1 MAPSILLLSNTT
13 PRSRPSHWP
22 PARDR
27 ASTTSASKWRIS
39 INTRRSSPDSVVR
52 SSAIP
57 VSCRSNSAR
66 RAAPSRKSCPAR
78 DTKSPPRSEDVA
90 QKQTGSRTPGL
101 KRWQRVSGAATE
113 WPPSNRLRHRLE
125 ALLRRRFLRRRLD
138 QKKDEKTNLSDRA
151 GAVYRH
157 YLDRS
162 FFAGALL
169 LMEMGHAS
177 DVGGSL

>member
-1 MAPSILLLSNTT
+1 MASSILLLSNTT
-13 PRSRPSHWP
+13 PRSPPSHWP

-101 KRWQRVSGAATE
+101 KPWQKVSGAATE

-125 ALLRRRFLRRRLD
+125 ALLRRQFLRRRLD

-151 GAVYRH
+151 GSVYLH
-157 YLDRS
+157 YLDGC
-162 FFAGALL
+162 FCVVEL
-169 LMEMGHAS
+169 
-177 DVGGSL
+177 